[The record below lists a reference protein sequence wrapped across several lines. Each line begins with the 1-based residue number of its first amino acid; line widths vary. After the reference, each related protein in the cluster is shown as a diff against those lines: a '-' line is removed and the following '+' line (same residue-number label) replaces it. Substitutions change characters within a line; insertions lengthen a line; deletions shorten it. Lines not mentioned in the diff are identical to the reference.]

1 MKRFI
6 ESIINDIT
14 MYRLVLYSLIFIATV
29 AVVLGFGNVID
40 LSPESMIISLATLI
54 ITSYASSRLLA
65 WTFSTRHNRESWLIS
80 ALILFFILM
89 PPKNVKDII
98 VLALVAFIMSA
109 SKYILV
115 IAGRHIFNPAAI
127 AVVIAGLLGFTHGA
141 WWVGTPYLLPAV
153 FIAGLLVVW
162 KVRRFAMVGLFLL
175 VATLTAL
182 SVGVLRGYDLS
193 EVVSVY
199 FLSGPLFFAAAIM
212 LTEPLTAPTTR
223 KWQLVYAALIGLF
236 MTWKI
241 APFFTPEVAI
251 VLGNIFAAIVVKRK
265 GISLRFVS
273 TTEIAPHTYEVVLKS
288 EKPLHF
294 IPGQFLELSLPH
306 KHADSRGIR
315 RTFSIASSPN
325 DEYIRLGI
333 TTSNLGSTFKQELLK
348 LKKDTELRVTQ
359 IGGDFVVPKS
369 SEPLLFVAGGIG
381 ITPFR
386 AVLDD
391 LINREDHRDIVLLHA
406 LRSEDFFIYQET
418 IQAAEKYGLI
428 YIPVVTN
435 ATPEWKGQAGIIN
448 SQIIQENA
456 PDFKNRRI
464 YLSGPSLMVDSI
476 RSQLLKSGVK
486 CGHIVKDYFSG
497 Y

>member
-1 MKRFI
+1 
-6 ESIINDIT
+6 
-14 MYRLVLYSLIFIATV
+14 
-29 AVVLGFGNVID
+29 
-40 LSPESMIISLATLI
+40 
-54 ITSYASSRLLA
+54 
-65 WTFSTRHNRESWLIS
+65 
-80 ALILFFILM
+80 
-89 PPKNVKDII
+89 
-98 VLALVAFIMSA
+98 
-109 SKYILV
+109 
-115 IAGRHIFNPAAI
+115 
-127 AVVIAGLLGFTHGA
+127 
-141 WWVGTPYLLPAV
+141 
-153 FIAGLLVVW
+153 
-162 KVRRFAMVGLFLL
+162 
-175 VATLTAL
+175 
-182 SVGVLRGYDLS
+182 
-193 EVVSVY
+193 
-199 FLSGPLFFAAAIM
+199 
-212 LTEPLTAPTTR
+212 
-223 KWQLVYAALIGLF
+223 

>member
-29 AVVLGFGNVID
+29 AVVLGFANVID
-40 LSPESMIISLATLI
+40 LSPESMIISLTVLI
-54 ITSYASSRLLA
+54 VASYASSRLFA
-65 WTFSTRHNRESWLIS
+65 WTFSTKHNRESWLIS

-115 IAGRHIFNPAAI
+115 SSGRHIFNPAAI
-127 AVVIAGLLGFTHGA
+127 AVVIAGLLGLTHAA

-153 FIAGLLVVW
+153 IIAGTLVVW
-162 KVRRFAMVGLFLL
+162 KVRRFAMVGLFLG

-182 SVGVLRGYDLS
+182 SVGLLRGYDLS
-193 EVVSVY
+193 EVLSVY

-241 APFFTPEVAI
+241 ASFFTPEVAI
-251 VLGNIFAAIVVKRK
+251 VLGNVLAAIVVKRR
-265 GISLRFVS
+265 GILLRFIS
-273 TTEIAPHTYEVVLKS
+273 ATKIAPHTYEVILKS

-294 IPGQFLELSLPH
+294 TAGQFLELSLPH
-306 KHADSRGIR
+306 THADSRGIR
-315 RTFSIASSPN
+315 RTFSITSSPQ
-325 DEYIRLGI
+325 DEYVRLGI
-333 TTSNLGSTFKQELLK
+333 TTSNLGSTFKQKLLK
-348 LKKDTELRVTQ
+348 VKKNTLLRVTQ
-359 IGGDFVVPKS
+359 IGGDFTVPKS
-369 SEPLLFVAGGIG
+369 KEPLLFIAGGIG

-386 AVLDD
+386 SVIDD
-391 LINREDHRDIVLLHA
+391 LIKQEEHRDIVLLHG

-418 IQAAEKYGLI
+418 IQAAEKHGLI

-448 SQIIQENA
+448 SQTIQENV
-456 PDFKNRRI
+456 PDYANRRVYI
-464 YLSGPSLMVDSI
+464 SGPSLMVDSI

-486 CGHIVKDYFSG
+486 RRNIVKDYFSG